1 MLKYT
6 VVELKY
12 EISSFQLMQSK
23 TWQFIEFWGS
33 MINDDFFFI
42 RDKQIAALTKSQQ
55 AYNVGKNAHKKEMER
70 LRKDIGSR

>member
-42 RDKQIAALTKSQQ
+42 RDKQIASMTKSQQ
-55 AYNVGKNAHKKEMER
+55 VYNVGKNAHKKEMER
-70 LRKDIGSR
+70 VLKDIRAK